1 MPSNDDS
8 HLVDVEKPET
18 SAPEKPETSGPS
30 EPKTSAHSEQ
40 PGRDEVQASLEERL
54 QRERAEFRNYKRR
67 IEEAR
72 RGDRERASGETLQR
86 ILPLLDEL
94 DRAIQQVP
102 SELADHPW
110 VRGIVVA
117 RRQLL
122 DAFRDLGVERFG
134 AAGEEFDPAL
144 HEAVSFE
151 PREDED
157 ERRIN
162 EVHRPGYAMG
172 RRLLR
177 PARVSVTGPGKREGA
192 GRSAAGE
199 GRSE

>member
-1 MPSNDDS
+1 
-8 HLVDVEKPET
+8 
-18 SAPEKPETSGPS
+18 
-30 EPKTSAHSEQ
+30 
-40 PGRDEVQASLEERL
+40 
-54 QRERAEFRNYKRR
+54 
-67 IEEAR
+67 
-72 RGDRERASGETLQR
+72 
-86 ILPLLDEL
+86 
-94 DRAIQQVP
+94 VP
-102 SELADHPW
+102 SELANHPW

-122 DAFRDLGVERFG
+122 DAFRDLGVKRFG
-134 AAGEEFDPAL
+134 VEGEEFDPAL
-144 HEAVSFE
+144 HDALSFE

-172 RRLLR
+172 RRVLR
-177 PARVSVTGPGKREGA
+177 PAQVTVTGPENDGA